1 MNKQIFLLTLLLV
14 LVPACR
20 KKPRY
25 AAAPVV
31 TAGEQR
37 PSERAEYDEEL
48 GAFVVKDD
56 ENKFSAAAASQA
68 QQEEE
73 LTATGSEQAPGDLN
87 QDSAQYGLKTIFF
100 EFDKYKISDLRPD
113 QKTVLDHDLKV
124 AKSLSDKGYRLVL
137 EGHACNSAGST
148 DYNMALSAD
157 RAQAIKDYFKE
168 SGIAGDV
175 ETVGRG
181 AAHLIVPSGNREQ
194 QAPNRRVEIYAY
206 PAEENK

>member
-1 MNKQIFLLTLLLV
+1 MLKKCLLLSALLL

-25 AAAPVV
+25 AATPVTAPVE
-31 TAGEQR
+31 A
-37 PSERAEYDEEL
+37 PAERAQYDEEL

-56 ENKFSAAAASQA
+56 ENKFSAAAAAQA

-73 LTATGSEQAPGDLN
+73 LTSASSEPGAGDIHS
-87 QDSAQYGLKTIFF
+87 DSAQYGFKTIFF
-100 EFDKYKISDLRPD
+100 EFDKYRVEDLRPD
-113 QKTVLDHDLKV
+113 QRPVLEKDV
-124 AKSLSDKGYRLVL
+124 QIARSLSDKGYKLVL

-157 RAQAIKDYFKE
+157 RAQAVKEYFRQHGVE
-168 SGIAGDV
+168 GDI

-181 AAHLIVPSGNREQ
+181 SAHLIVPSGNREQ

-206 PAEENK
+206 APEEKA